1 MKRVFD
7 KPFRKLISIYTLI
20 FILLFTVCSSLNWLL
35 TIYSKSI
42 EVDSFAVFGI
52 PIALS
57 SLVTFLLFRKLVS
70 RLNFDEKITS
80 FTLWFLLP
88 FPMAFSIAMSQKY
101 FYDISYPVIT
111 IENPTEIQQYPD
123 GRFFHI
129 KNYFVVKDH
138 FFCLREKHVTGK
150 YGHTLVASTYYTSAM
165 YDDSTQTD
173 GYSTTAYGISFSAA
187 FDNRITHLDTQSRKV
202 QHFYDQSENN
212 YAQYDFKNTVL
223 FEKVFNSDVASYFI
237 ESWSNNRYSD
247 KSFMPIVL
255 IKKNETI
262 DEICQYDWHMLIY
275 SISICYGVTIL
286 FLAIFQFS
294 NTD

>member
-1 MKRVFD
+1 MVFAGKGWDFWGFGDFFEWRGVWRYKRLAVTHSLQTSARKYLKFDKISKKMKRVFD

-138 FFCLREKHVTGK
+138 FFC
-150 YGHTLVASTYYTSAM
+150 
-165 YDDSTQTD
+165 
-173 GYSTTAYGISFSAA
+173 F
-187 FDNRITHLDTQSRKV
+187 TH
-202 QHFYDQSENN
+202 
-212 YAQYDFKNTVL
+212 
-223 FEKVFNSDVASYFI
+223 I
-237 ESWSNNRYSD
+237 
-247 KSFMPIVL
+247 
-255 IKKNETI
+255 
-262 DEICQYDWHMLIY
+262 
-275 SISICYGVTIL
+275 
-286 FLAIFQFS
+286 FL
-294 NTD
+294 